1 MRKLYWYLSGY
12 IQKHWWLFLMTLA
25 AAIIIFWVILPRIL
39 DNSTFNRRT
48 TYIGLVG
55 TYTLTTLPDE
65 ITHQISYGLT
75 SIDDQTWEVVP
86 AVAEDYI
93 ISDSGLLYTFYL
105 KNNLYWQDGT
115 PITPDQINYNL
126 PGVEKT
132 IDLAKNT
139 ISYRLSEAYA
149 PFPSELTAPL
159 IRYDLKQR
167 FWGLWSK
174 IDVIGIGDY
183 EIISYKYKDQSRT
196 KLSQITVV
204 SSSDKFVYRFYLT
217 EEQAAYAFKRGE
229 VDQVWNLNSDRGLEG
244 WHESVVVEKL
254 VAQDEYLGLFFNLE
268 DKRLSKN
275 VRQAFAYALDK
286 GEGDQEI
293 IGPIP
298 ADSWAFFSG
307 VKTYQKQTQRAIER
321 LLVDEPQ
328 ESLTFTL
335 TTASNNW
342 SKANEIKTS
351 LEELGDQASSAC
363 QKDRTITDKKIC
375 DNLQI
380 QIEIKVD
387 NFPNL
392 NDFQLLLIGQEIA
405 DDPDQ
410 YALWHSASSSNFT
423 HYKNTR
429 VDSILETAR
438 QTIDQEERALLYQE
452 FQQVFME
459 DPPVVFLEYIQKY
472 DLIRN

>member
-1 MRKLYWYLSGY
+1 MRKLYWYLSAY

-25 AAIIIFWVILPRIL
+25 GAIIIFWIILPQIL
-39 DNSTFNRRT
+39 DNSTFNRQT

-55 TYTLTTLPDE
+55 TYTLTNLPDE
-65 ITHQISYGLT
+65 ITNQISYGLT
-75 SIDDQTWEVVP
+75 AIDNDTWEVVP

-93 ISDSGLLYTFYL
+93 VRDEGLLYTFYL
-105 KNNLYWQDGT
+105 KNDLYWQDGT
-115 PITPDQINYNL
+115 SISPDQINYNL

-132 IDLAKNT
+132 IDLVENT

-149 PFPSELTAPL
+149 PFPSELTKPL
-159 IRYDLKQR
+159 IRYDIHQY

-174 IDVIGIGDY
+174 IDIIGIGDY
-183 EIISYKYKDQSRT
+183 VLTEYEYKDQSKS
-196 KLSQITVV
+196 KLSQVTVV
-204 SSSDKFVYRFYLT
+204 SPNAKFVYRFYLT
-217 EEQAAYAFKRGE
+217 EEQATYAFKKGE

-254 VAQDEYLGLFFNLE
+254 VAQDEYLGLFFNL
-268 DKRLSKN
+268 DDTRLTKN
-275 VRQAFAYALDK
+275 VRQAFAYALSK
-286 GEGDQEI
+286 GEDDQEI
-293 IGPIP
+293 VGPIP
-298 ADSWAFFSG
+298 ANSWAFFSG
-307 VKTYQKQTQRAIER
+307 AKTYQQQTQRAIER
-321 LLVDEPQ
+321 LLADKSEVPLD
-328 ESLTFTL
+328 FTL

-342 SKANEIKTS
+342 SKANEIKSS
-351 LEELGDQASSAC
+351 LEELGKQASASC
-363 QKDRTITDKKIC
+363 QNDKNIANKTVC

-380 QIEIKVD
+380 KIEIKVD

-410 YALWHSASSSNFT
+410 YALWHSASSNNFT
-423 HYKNTR
+423 NYKNTR

-472 DLIRN
+472 DLIRE